1 MNAEAQ
7 RRDHNDRQEARW
19 HLWGPYLSERQ
30 WGTVREDYSAN
41 GDAWNYFPHAMAP
54 SRAYRWG
61 EDGIGGIS
69 DFRQRL
75 CFAFAFWNERD
86 PILKERLF
94 GVTGPQGNHGEDV
107 KEIFFFEDN
116 TPTHSYMRMTYRYPQ
131 APFPYQEL
139 VRQNAQ
145 RSKMEPE
152 FELWDTGILREN
164 RFFDITIEYA
174 KAADDDIL
182 IRATATNRGLERAPL
197 HLVGTFWFRNTW
209 SWGLDNRRPTLHL
222 GNSQRP
228 GITVVQA
235 NHHALGDYQLFCE
248 NAAEVLFTE
257 NESNLQLLYGVP
269 NAGPFVKDA
278 FHESIVRG
286 NSAAVNPARTGTKA
300 AAHYAIQL
308 EPGESRGVRLR
319 LTSAHP
325 AHAISGTLSGNSTP
339 NTSGNAHNPGTTNDS
354 FADFDH
360 IFAQRIQEA
369 DEFYRQLAPEGLTP
383 EQRAIQR
390 QALAGMLWTKQ
401 FYYYVVERWLD
412 GDPAPPS
419 PPEERNEGR
428 NSAWRHLHNERVMSM
443 PDAWEYPWYAAW
455 DLAFHCIPLA
465 LVDPHFAKTQL
476 DIIVREWYQHPNG
489 QIPAYEWNFSD
500 VNPPVISWAAFRV
513 YKIEERMTGK
523 ADRAFLETVFH
534 KLLLNFTWWV
544 NRKDSGG
551 RNIFEGGFLGLDNIG
566 VFDRNMS
573 FPDGSRLEQSDGTSW
588 MGMFCLTMMQTA
600 LELALENPVYE
611 NIATKF
617 FEHFL
622 GIAAAMNNAG
632 GQGIGL
638 WNEED
643 EFFYDVLHTPGNRY
657 FPLKVRS
664 LVGLMPLLAVET
676 LEPAVLET
684 MPGFAERLEWYLA
697 NRPDLAGLVSRWY
710 EPGNGERRLM
720 ALTRGHR
727 MKCLLRRMLDPNE
740 FLSEYGVRSL
750 SKFHQQNPYIL
761 NVHGEEKRVGYE
773 PAESQSNIFG
783 GNSNWRGPVWF
794 PINFLLIESLQK
806 FHHYYGDDFKV
817 ECPTGSGQFVTLN
830 EVGNELS
837 NRLIKLFLR
846 NEKGER
852 PFEGSSGDSLGAE
865 FDRERYLFHEFFHAD
880 TGGGLGASHQTGWTG
895 LVAKLIQQQ
904 GTRGTIVRGEPAK
917 GRSRVSI
924 SLD

>member
-1 MNAEAQ
+1 MNAEEQ
-7 RRDHNDRQEARW
+7 RREQNDRQEARW

-139 VRQNAQ
+139 VRQNGQ
-145 RSKMEPE
+145 RSKTEPE
-152 FELWDTGILREN
+152 FELWDTGVLREN
-164 RFFDITIEYA
+164 RFFDLTIEYA

-182 IRATATNRGLERAPL
+182 IRATATNRGPEPAPL
-197 HLVGTFWFRNTW
+197 HLLATVWFRNTW

-222 GNSQRP
+222 GNSLRP
-228 GITVVQA
+228 GITVVRA

-278 FHESIVRG
+278 FHEFVVRR
-286 NSAAVNPARTGTKA
+286 NSAGVNPAQTGTKA
-300 AAHYAIQL
+300 GAHYAIRL

-319 LTSAHP
+319 LTSAHS
-325 AHAISGTLSGNSTP
+325 AHVISGTLGGNSTP
-339 NTSGNAHNPGTTNDS
+339 NASGNARNQNTTNDS
-354 FADFDH
+354 FADFDR
-360 IFAQRIQEA
+360 IFTQRIQEA

-412 GDPAPPS
+412 GDPAPPA
-419 PPEERNEGR
+419 PPEERKDGR
-428 NSAWRHLHNERVMSM
+428 NSEWHHLHNERVMSM

-465 LVDPHFAKTQL
+465 LVDPRFAKTQL

-566 VFDRNMS
+566 VFDRSMP

-600 LELALENPVYE
+600 LEPAREPE
-611 NIATKF
+611 STKISRPNF
-617 FEHFL
+617 RHFL
-622 GIAAAMNNAG
+622 GFCRRDEQRRR
-632 GQGIGL
+632 QGIRL

-643 EFFYDVLHTPGNRY
+643 EFSTMSSTG
-657 FPLKVRS
+657 KS
-664 LVGLMPLLAVET
+664 L
-676 LEPAVLET
+676 
-684 MPGFAERLEWYLA
+684 
-697 NRPDLAGLVSRWY
+697 
-710 EPGNGERRLM
+710 
-720 ALTRGHR
+720 
-727 MKCLLRRMLDPNE
+727 
-740 FLSEYGVRSL
+740 LS
-750 SKFHQQNPYIL
+750 
-761 NVHGEEKRVGYE
+761 
-773 PAESQSNIFG
+773 A
-783 GNSNWRGPVWF
+783 
-794 PINFLLIESLQK
+794 
-806 FHHYYGDDFKV
+806 
-817 ECPTGSGQFVTLN
+817 
-830 EVGNELS
+830 
-837 NRLIKLFLR
+837 
-846 NEKGER
+846 
-852 PFEGSSGDSLGAE
+852 
-865 FDRERYLFHEFFHAD
+865 
-880 TGGGLGASHQTGWTG
+880 
-895 LVAKLIQQQ
+895 
-904 GTRGTIVRGEPAK
+904 
-917 GRSRVSI
+917 
-924 SLD
+924 